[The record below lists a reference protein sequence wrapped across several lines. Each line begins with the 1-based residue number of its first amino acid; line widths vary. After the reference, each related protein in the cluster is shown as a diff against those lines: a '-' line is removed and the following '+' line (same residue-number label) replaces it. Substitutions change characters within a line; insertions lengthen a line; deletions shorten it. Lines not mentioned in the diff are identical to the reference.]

1 MKLVPEC
8 FRDFFSD
15 EYEDYLFGL
24 GKYAPPPPKYTYDP
38 KTNKVY
44 DCCGCVIDTC
54 NDEITF
60 KKLYPGGVI
69 HLY

>member
-15 EYEDYLFGL
+15 EYEDYLFRIGTH
-24 GKYAPPPPKYTYDP
+24 APPPPEYAYDP
-38 KTNKVY
+38 KTNEVY
-44 DCCGCVIDTC
+44 DASGCVIDTC

-60 KKLYPGGVI
+60 KKLYPNGVI
-69 HLY
+69 YKI